1 MPLVLQNCLFKIGS
15 EELASFPSPVSLHFG
30 LLRPDTMHRDLQ
42 VLEVVGGA
50 GASMDQAGSGSVM
63 AQAEPG
69 SPPQRG

>member
-1 MPLVLQNCLFKIGS
+1 
-15 EELASFPSPVSLHFG
+15 
-30 LLRPDTMHRDLQ
+30 MHRDLQ